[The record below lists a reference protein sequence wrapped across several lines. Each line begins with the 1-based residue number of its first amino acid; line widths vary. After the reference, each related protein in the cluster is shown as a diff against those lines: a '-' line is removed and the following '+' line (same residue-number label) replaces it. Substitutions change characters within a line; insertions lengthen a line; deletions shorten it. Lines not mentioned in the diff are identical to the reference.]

1 MLAGAEEESA
11 GIAVVLEELLIA
23 WVRTM
28 TGPQQLSLGAAGTL
42 ATLDRL
48 GPRSVGELASSEHVS
63 QPAMTQLVDRL
74 ERDRLVERR
83 HVVRDQRIVS
93 VSITRAGRSLLARRR
108 RLRAQR
114 LGDLLDR
121 LPAAERAS
129 LTAALPALGRLA
141 QLAHAGTEQQA
152 AVG

>member
-1 MLAGAEEESA
+1 MSWGSEGESA
-11 GIAVVLEELLIA
+11 GSAAALEEVLIA
-23 WVRTM
+23 WVRAM
-28 TGPQQLSLGAAGTL
+28 SEPQQLSLGAAGTL
-42 ATLDRL
+42 ATLGRQ
-48 GPRSVGELASSEHVS
+48 GPLSIGDLAASEHVS

>member
-1 MLAGAEEESA
+1 MSWGSEGESA
-11 GIAVVLEELLIA
+11 GSAAALEEVLIA

-28 TGPQQLSLGAAGTL
+28 SEPQQLSLGAAGTL
-42 ATLDRL
+42 ATLGRQ
-48 GPRSVGELASSEHVS
+48 GPLSIGDLAASEHVS

-83 HVVRDQRIVS
+83 HRSRDQRIVS
-93 VSITRAGRSLLARRR
+93 VSITRLGRSLLARRR
-108 RLRAQR
+108 RLRARR

-121 LPAAERAS
+121 LPAAERAAFM
-129 LTAALPALGRLA
+129 AAVPALRRLA
-141 QLAHAGTEQQA
+141 QLVRADAEQKA